1 MMQQMG
7 QVETVDMLIPQD
19 KVGLVIG
26 EKTLLLR
33 LFHSQFNASEP

>member
-26 EKTLLLR
+26 EKTLPECPII
-33 LFHSQFNASEP
+33 FTVN

>member
-1 MMQQMG
+1 MSNALTYPGPDMMQQMG

-26 EKTLLLR
+26 WWE
-33 LFHSQFNASEP
+33 FPV

>member
-26 EKTLLLR
+26 KTRLKFKFSYKLDLNLL
-33 LFHSQFNASEP
+33 